1 MRLLRSAASGPS
13 SSVSRSRHGL
23 GLAVPPTALLVGVW
37 PPAVAEPPRHARSRH
52 PDSVSLVAPAAV
64 GTSHATLSSVA
75 AAALVHGG
83 PIGRR
88 RWRPHHPPLCSAPAA
103 AVAAYPLS
111 PVGSYT
117 PPPWAAPPPPFPLG
131 CCRGVC
137 LCCSLCGR
145 GGGCGRAT
153 TAVAPLARP
162 RRAGGAAGLPPRP
175 HVWRDAAATPPA
187 GRVGGVCWWGR
198 RRGGWRRQ
206 RRGRWGR
213 RPPLRLAAAGGSPP
227 WGGWRE
233 GRRRAGRRRPPA
245 CRLAPRRHPRGP
257 RHRHRRGCRRA
268 TSG

>member
-117 PPPWAAPPPPFPLG
+117 PPPWAAPPPPLPPGLLSRRLPLLLPLRARRRVRPG
-131 CCRGVC
+131 HYCGRPVGTPPTGW
-137 LCCSLCGR
+137 GR
-145 GGGCGRAT
+145 GGPAT
-153 TAVAPLARP
+153 AAP
-162 RRAGGAAGLPPRP
+162 
-175 HVWRDAAATPPA
+175 
-187 GRVGGVCWWGR
+187 
-198 RRGGWRRQ
+198 
-206 RRGRWGR
+206 
-213 RPPLRLAAAGGSPP
+213 RLA
-227 WGGWRE
+227 
-233 GRRRAGRRRPPA
+233 
-245 CRLAPRRHPRGP
+245 
-257 RHRHRRGCRRA
+257 
-268 TSG
+268 